1 MTHRSKQA
9 IGAFTLI
16 ELLVV
21 VLIIGILAA
30 VALPQY
36 KMAVIKSRN
45 MEVINIG
52 RAIIL
57 AQKAYFL
64 ANGTYAD
71 ELDALDIEISQEQKE
86 KYTITLANDAPPRT
100 YIPFGE
106 GISWNFYYGENF
118 KGGDCMAKVTN
129 AFANKFCRAFTKKES
144 RQTANGFNY
153 YRLEHF
159 MN

>member
-86 KYTITLANDAPPRT
+86 KYTIILANNAPPRT
-100 YIPFGE
+100 YIIFGQ
-106 GISWNFYYGENF
+106 GIRWNFYYGENF
-118 KGGDCMAKVTN
+118 KGGDCMAEVTN

-144 RQTANGFNY
+144 RQTVDNFNY
-153 YRLEHF
+153 YRFDHF
-159 MN
+159 LN